1 MLPPDSGTDF
11 DMQLERSLQ
20 DLKSL
25 RADLTYDVFMIYCE
39 ENIPNIGEEDKKVA
53 PRTISD
59 DLKKAG
65 LKV

>member
-1 MLPPDSGTDF
+1 MPPDSSTDF

-20 DLKSL
+20 DLNAL
-25 RADLTYDVFMIYCE
+25 RADMTHDVFMVYCAA
-39 ENIPNIGEEDKKVA
+39 NIPDIGEDDKKVA
-53 PRTISD
+53 PRTIYS